1 MKKYITFF
9 LILSYMFSM
18 TELHQLLKT
27 PLLVEHY
34 YEHNDKTKLSVLDF
48 LEMHYLH
55 GNIKDAD
62 QDKDMKLPFKNFQ
75 DNHPNVVLS
84 LPETTNFFNFI
95 NYTISEQKP
104 FCFDNQVNTSD
115 FLTSIWQ
122 PPKTILS

>member
-1 MKKYITFF
+1 MKKYITIF
-9 LILSYMFSM
+9 LLLCYMFSM
-18 TELHQLLKT
+18 TELHQVLKA

-34 YEHNDKTKLSVLDF
+34 YEHNDSSELSVLDF
-48 LEMHYLH
+48 LEMHYLN
-55 GNIKDAD
+55 GNVKDAD
-62 QDKDMKLPFKNFQ
+62 YEKDMKLPFKSFQ

-95 NYTISEQKP
+95 VYSVSVQKS
-104 FCFDNQVNTSD
+104 FCFENQVNTSN